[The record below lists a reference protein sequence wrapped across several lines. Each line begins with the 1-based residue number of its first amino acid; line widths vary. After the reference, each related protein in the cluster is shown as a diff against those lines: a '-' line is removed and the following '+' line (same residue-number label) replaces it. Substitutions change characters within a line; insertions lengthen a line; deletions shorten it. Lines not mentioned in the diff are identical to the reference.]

1 MFKIEEVSLDEIK
14 LIGEFDAS
22 QAEIVTDFIERY
34 EVTLTLDVEEL
45 SDISSM
51 GLGILVKNYHRL
63 NSMGYKVILKN
74 LNEHIKD
81 VFKYTRLDQL
91 FVFDE

>member
-14 LIGEFDAS
+14 FIGEFDAS

-34 EVTLTLDVEEL
+34 EVTLTLDLEEL
-45 SDISSM
+45 SYISSM

>member
-34 EVTLTLDVEEL
+34 EVTLTLDLEEL
-45 SDISSM
+45 SYISSM

-63 NSMGYKVILKN
+63 NSMGYKVVLKN

>member
-1 MFKIEEVSLDEIK
+1 MFKIEEVSKDEIK

-22 QAEIVTDFIERY
+22 QAEIVTDFIQKY
-34 EVTLTLDVEEL
+34 EVTLTLDLEEL
-45 SDISSM
+45 SYISSM

-63 NSMGYKVILKN
+63 NSMGHKVILKN

>member
-1 MFKIEEVSLDEIK
+1 MFKIEEISQNEIK
-14 LIGEFDAS
+14 LTGEFDAS
-22 QAEIVTDFIERY
+22 QAGIVTDFMQRY
-34 EVTLTLDVEEL
+34 EVTLTLDLEEL
-45 SDISSM
+45 SYISSM

-63 NSMGYKVILKN
+63 NGMGNKIILKN

-91 FVFDE
+91 FVVEE

>member
-1 MFKIEEVSLDEIK
+1 MFKIEEVGLNEIK

-34 EVTLTLDVEEL
+34 EVTLTLDLEEL
-45 SDISSM
+45 SYISSM

-63 NSMGYKVILKN
+63 DSMGYKVILKN

>member
-1 MFKIEEVSLDEIK
+1 M
-14 LIGEFDAS
+14 
-22 QAEIVTDFIERY
+22 
-34 EVTLTLDVEEL
+34 EEL
-45 SDISSM
+45 SYISSM

-63 NSMGYKVILKN
+63 NSMGHKVILKN

>member
-1 MFKIEEVSLDEIK
+1 
-14 LIGEFDAS
+14 
-22 QAEIVTDFIERY
+22 
-34 EVTLTLDVEEL
+34 
-45 SDISSM
+45 M

-63 NSMGYKVILKN
+63 NGMGYKVILKN

>member
-1 MFKIEEVSLDEIK
+1 MFKIEEVSQNEIK
-14 LIGEFDAS
+14 LTGEFDAS
-22 QAEIVTDFIERY
+22 QAEIVTDFMQRY
-34 EVTLTLDVEEL
+34 EVTLTLDLEEL
-45 SDISSM
+45 SYISSM

-63 NSMGYKVILKN
+63 NGMGYKIILKN

-91 FVFDE
+91 FVVDE

>member
-1 MFKIEEVSLDEIK
+1 M
-14 LIGEFDAS
+14 
-22 QAEIVTDFIERY
+22 
-34 EVTLTLDVEEL
+34 
-45 SDISSM
+45 
-51 GLGILVKNYHRL
+51 LGILVKNYHRL
-63 NSMGYKVILKN
+63 NGMGYKDLKN

>member
-1 MFKIEEVSLDEIK
+1 MFKIEEISQNEIK
-14 LIGEFDAS
+14 LTGEFDAS
-22 QAEIVTDFIERY
+22 QAEIVTDFMQRY
-34 EVTLTLDVEEL
+34 EVTLTLDLEEL
-45 SDISSM
+45 SYISSM

-63 NSMGYKVILKN
+63 NGMGNKIILKN

-91 FVFDE
+91 FVVDE

>member
-34 EVTLTLDVEEL
+34 EVTLTLDLEEL
-45 SDISSM
+45 SYISSM

-63 NSMGYKVILKN
+63 DGMGYKVVLKN

>member
-34 EVTLTLDVEEL
+34 EVTLTLDLEEL
-45 SDISSM
+45 SYMSSM